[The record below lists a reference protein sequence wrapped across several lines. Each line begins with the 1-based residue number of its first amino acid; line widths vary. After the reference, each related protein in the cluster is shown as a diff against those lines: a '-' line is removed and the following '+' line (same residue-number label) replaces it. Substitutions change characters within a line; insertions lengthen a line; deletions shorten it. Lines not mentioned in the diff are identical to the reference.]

1 MSVSS
6 FMHGCIIYVFS
17 WYSHKCF
24 TLYQVLLQCSLK
36 YSALYQ
42 SPIIAVVFLH
52 RPIFQLN
59 IWSDNGSNFGSF
71 GHSPP
76 LNTCLPFWTCLVSS
90 WLKQPREIA
99 SIMLRISMFQP
110 WFAQCNVWCEHFSLT
125 TEHVSFVIRLIMF
138 RPSVNTAL
146 VQLQRQGALITI
158 LYKAFMRHV
167 TWVKQLVTPVTGG
180 KRVNTS
186 GKLIKTS
193 MKSITRESKYT
204 CI

>member
-1 MSVSS
+1 
-6 FMHGCIIYVFS
+6 MHGCIIYVFS
-17 WYSHKCF
+17 WYSHKFF

-59 IWSDNGSNFGSF
+59 IWPHNGSNFGSF

-76 LNTCLPFWTCLVSS
+76 LHNYLPFWTCLHG
-90 WLKQPREIA
+90 L
-99 SIMLRISMFQP
+99 IMIETTLRDCFNHAQNKLFQP
-110 WFAQCNVWCEHFSLT
+110 WFAQCNAWYEHFSLI

-180 KRVNTS
+180 KSVNRS

-193 MKSITRESKYT
+193 MKSITRESKY
-204 CI
+204 I